1 MDIMENTA
9 WLDWIIGGVAIV
21 ILLGGMIM
29 LIRGTSA
36 MGK

>member
-1 MDIMENTA
+1 MDIMENTT
-9 WLDWIIGGVAIV
+9 WLDWIVGGVAIV

>member
-1 MDIMENTA
+1 MENAA
-9 WLDWIIGGVAIV
+9 WLDWIVGGLAVV